1 MIDALF
7 VFLLPPYSL
16 PRPWNKTSTLHSLCL
31 SFEKHRS
38 PQACLSGVHF
48 IFVNS
53 MGTIANLCI
62 CRAPAENLWTTNEGN
77 HEPRIYI
84 RSYVCLY
91 PSTRQGK
98 IRVIGFTRD
107 FYDLNVTIAR
117 RVARREHF
125 FSSNDNTIFV
135 DINPSS
141 RRFWQL
147 WNHSSFARNCQ
158 NVQRTWMRY
167 LYYKHENLLCE
178 KITLHSTKFFFIEN
192 KIK

>member
-7 VFLLPPYSL
+7 VFLLPPYSH
-16 PRPWNKTSTLHSLCL
+16 PRPWNKTSTLHALCL

-62 CRAPAENLWTTNEGN
+62 CRVPAENLWTTSEGN
-77 HEPRIYI
+77 RKPRIYI

-107 FYDLNVTIAR
+107 FYDPNVAIAR
-117 RVARREHF
+117 RVARHKHF
-125 FSSNDNTIFV
+125 FFSNDNTIFV
-135 DINPSS
+135 HINPSL

-147 WNHSSFARNCQ
+147 WNHSFRKKLSKRSKDFDALLVLQTR
-158 NVQRTWMRY
+158 RSSLW
-167 LYYKHENLLCE
+167 ENN
-178 KITLHSTKFFFIEN
+178 TYSTKFFC
-192 KIK
+192 IKNNIK